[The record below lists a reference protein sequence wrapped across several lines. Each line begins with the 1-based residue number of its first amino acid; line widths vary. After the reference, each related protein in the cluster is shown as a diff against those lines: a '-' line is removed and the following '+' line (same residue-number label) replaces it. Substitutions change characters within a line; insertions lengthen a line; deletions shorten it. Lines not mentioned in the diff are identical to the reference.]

1 MHYRTIGK
9 TGIQASVIGL
19 GAEHLDEKPY
29 GVVEETIHA
38 ALDNGVNIIDVF
50 MPGEEVR
57 RNIGK
62 ALAGRRDKVLI
73 QGHICSTDVNQ
84 QYDISRDLPVVKK
97 YFEELLRFLGT
108 DYIDF
113 GMLFYI
119 DTEEDFAG
127 AFESP
132 ILEYALELKEK
143 GVVRRLGASSHNPA
157 TAKKVIETGL
167 VDLLLFSINPA
178 FDMVAPNTDIQT
190 MIGGENK
197 PALAGNDGMN
207 PERAELY
214 RLCESRGVGITVMK
228 TLGAGKLISPALTP
242 FAQALTVG
250 QCIHYVLTR
259 PAVVS
264 ALIGC
269 QSREQ
274 VEEAVGYLDLTDAER
289 DYAEVVGSL
298 KTDFK
303 GTCVYCSHCLPCPA
317 EIDIAGVNKY
327 LDIAVLDEQSVPEDI
342 ARRYRELGRH
352 GSDCVACGNCE
363 ARCPFGVPVIGNMK
377 RAAAVFGE

>member
-29 GVVEETIHA
+29 AVVEETIHA
-38 ALDNGVNIIDVF
+38 ALDNGVNIIDAF

-84 QYDISRDLPVVKK
+84 QYDISRDLPVVKR

-119 DTEEDFAG
+119 DTEADFADV
-127 AFESP
+127 FESP
-132 ILEYALELKEK
+132 ILEYALDLKKK

-157 TAKKVIETGL
+157 TAKKVVETGL

-190 MIGGENK
+190 MIGEEDR

-228 TLGAGKLISPALTP
+228 TLGAGKLISPSLTP

-289 DYAEVVGSL
+289 DYAPVVGGL
-298 KTDFK
+298 QTDFQ
-303 GTCVYCSHCLPCPA
+303 GSCVYCSHCLPCPA
-317 EIDIAGVNKY
+317 AIDIAAVNKQ
-327 LDIAVLDEQSVPEDI
+327 LDIAVLDEKRIPPEVVE
-342 ARRYRELGRH
+342 RYRALARH
-352 GSDCVACGNCE
+352 GSDCIACGNCE
-363 ARCPFGVPVIGNMK
+363 ARCPFGVPVIGNMQ
-377 RAAAVFGE
+377 RAAGVFGL